1 MSDTVEIDPVT
12 YEVVK
17 HRLWQINEEQG
28 ATIRTVSTSPIVV
41 EGNDF
46 NVGLFT
52 DRGELAVTG
61 PYVLIHVTT
70 MNAVI
75 RNVIELAGEVSPGD
89 VFLVNDPY
97 LGAIHQND
105 VAVVTPIFHDDKLVM
120 WAGNV
125 LHHADLAGLDEGS
138 FCINA
143 TNVFQEAPRYF
154 LKIVDRGVL
163 SHTAE
168 RTFTTNTRLPDM
180 VALDLRA
187 QLGALNVV
195 RSRLLDLMGEYS
207 SALVRRVMARSIE
220 DSRAALR
227 RRIESLTDGSWST
240 DVYMDGDRVGSD
252 RLLRV
257 RLTLTKS
264 GDRLAFDYTGTDS
277 QSAGAVNAT
286 SFASYAGTTVPVY
299 TFLYGNEIDWNA
311 SIEDLVS
318 VHAPEGTVMNAQYP
332 AAVSVCSVGFTWLA
346 CAAATRV
353 VADMLSATPEFADR
367 ACASWAP
374 ACNANNIF
382 GVDSEGRYV
391 GALLS
396 DHRGGG
402 AAGRPFAD
410 GFDHAGM
417 LLSYLSSMSNV
428 ESQEY
433 KLPLLYLFRRQLVD
447 SGGPG
452 QFRGGL
458 SIMSAFTPHG
468 TDRLTWKSQNTAG
481 SEQSNA
487 LGLNGGLPGAGSQV
501 AVARSVLT
509 RESTDDLVLDWSALA
524 GRVECLPTKSEGSI
538 AQGDIF
544 LFYPPGGG
552 GFGDPLLREPALVQ
566 RDVGNRWVSRD
577 YAERAYGV
585 IIGPDNQLDDKAT
598 VTARQQQRQE
608 RRTAGRWTPSAD
620 PLGPEPVPSL
630 SCPSCGAEAWRTE
643 PDGRISRYLTRGR
656 LNAAGP
662 WICLST
668 GGDSE
673 LFELEQTICP
683 DCGLLLDTR
692 EHRVEPH
699 PVSA

>member
-1 MSDTVEIDPVT
+1 MEDIHVDPVT
-12 YEVVK
+12 FEVIK
-17 HRLWQINEEQG
+17 HRLWEINEEQG

-52 DRGELAVTG
+52 HDGELAVTG

-105 VAVVTPIFHDDKLVM
+105 VAVVTPIYFDDELVM

-163 SHTAE
+163 SQTAE
-168 RTFTTNTRLPDM
+168 RTFTTNTRLPDS

-195 RSRLLDLMGEYS
+195 RSRLDEVMKEYGS
-207 SALVRRVMARSIE
+207 ELVRRVMARSIE
-220 DSRAALR
+220 DARAALR
-227 RRIESLTDGSWST
+227 KRIASLPDGSWST

-257 RLTLTKS
+257 HLTLTKS
-264 GDRLAFDYTGTDS
+264 GERLEFDYTGTDA

-299 TFLYGNEIDWNA
+299 TFLYGNEIDWNC
-311 SIEDLVS
+311 SIESQVS
-318 VHAPEGTVMNAQYP
+318 VHAPEGTVMNAKYP

-353 VADMLSATPEFADR
+353 VAEMLSESPEYSDR
-367 ACASWAP
+367 ACSSWAP

-382 GVDSEGRYV
+382 GVDSDGKYV

-417 LLSYLSSMSNV
+417 LLSYMSTMSNV
-428 ESQEY
+428 ESQEF
-433 KLPLLYLFRRQLVD
+433 KLPLLYLFRRQLLD

-458 SIMSAFTPHG
+458 SIMSALTPHG

-481 SEQSNA
+481 SDQSNA
-487 LGLNGGLPGAGSQV
+487 SGLNGGLPGAGSQV
-501 AVARSVLT
+501 AVARSVLGVPAGG
-509 RESTDDLVLDWSALA
+509 DLALEWSALDA
-524 GRVECLPTKSEGSI
+524 RVECLPTKSEGSV
-538 AQGDIF
+538 QRGDVF
-544 LFYPPGGG
+544 VFYPPGGG
-552 GFGDPLLREPALVQ
+552 GFGDPLT
-566 RDVGNRWVSRD
+566 RDPQAVLEDVLSRWVSRQ
-577 YAERAYGV
+577 YAEHAYGV
-585 IIGPDNQLDDKAT
+585 VLSGDAVDEAGT
-598 VTARQQQRQE
+598 ATARASLREE
-608 RRTAGRWTPSAD
+608 RKHAATWGPLPGHDGPGQSALTCPNCGTAATREDEGGR
-620 PLGPEPVPSL
+620 PLGYITHSDL
-630 SCPSCGAEAWRTE
+630 
-643 PDGRISRYLTRGR
+643 LT
-656 LNAAGP
+656 AGP
-662 WICLST
+662 WISLRT
-668 GGDSE
+668 GGHSAR
-673 LFELEQTICP
+673 FELASTICP
-683 DCGLLLDTR
+683 DCGQLLDTR
-692 EHRVEPH
+692 ERLKEVL
-699 PVSA
+699 PV